1 MKIALVISSCL
12 VVVKAVC
19 QPTVDVTPPVKNITV
34 YQSGAMITNEVK
46 VKVPEGRSIV
56 VFHGLPSR
64 IDEQSIE
71 LASTGNLTILS
82 VSNHTDYI
90 NARTKSGKMLIWQD
104 SLNMLN
110 EKLEKTNNGIDIL
123 NDSKKMLDANR
134 TVGGAN
140 TGTTVSNL
148 KAMYDYYVK
157 QVNEIDDSLIG
168 MRKRQKYYM
177 AKIAKVQGEVYEWRS
192 NTDTITSQV
201 EALIS
206 SDQSQSVSFRISYV
220 TNDAGWYPSYD
231 LRVSGDGKTT
241 GLTYKAN
248 VYQHT
253 GEDWKDADITLSTA
267 NPQVSQTAPVLNPW
281 FLQLYVPV
289 TYNYRYAPAPAAAG
303 VASEDRAASKNEE
316 YQQNIPVANS
326 TSENQIA
333 VVEFHISVPYPLP
346 SDNKP
351 HMFVIKDYELN
362 PIYRYRSTPKM
373 DLAAFLMADVTDWD
387 KLDLQPGSVNIYYGG
402 AYVGKTTIDTQNPA
416 DTLSFSL
423 GRDKKIVVNRDK
435 IKEFSATKW
444 FGASKQQTFGYT
456 ISVHNGHSDTLSVQV
471 FDQVPLS
478 TDKDIQ
484 IEVLDKGGASLDP
497 ATGKLTW
504 KIFLKANETK
514 KLTFS
519 YSVKYPKDK
528 TIRNLW

>member
-1 MKIALVISSCL
+1 MKRIVVFMLGAIAVNAMGQSVI
-12 VVVKAVC
+12 
-19 QPTVDVTPPVKNITV
+19 DVTPGVKNITV
-34 YQSGAMITNEVK
+34 YQSGAMMTNEVK
-46 VKVPEGRSIV
+46 VKVPAGRSTV

-82 VSNHTDYI
+82 VSTHTDYLT
-90 NARTKSGKMLIWQD
+90 ARAKSGKMRIWQD
-104 SLNMLN
+104 SLDMLN
-110 EKLEKTNNGIDIL
+110 DKLERTNNGIDIL

-148 KAMYDYYVK
+148 KAMYDYYVH

-168 MRKRQKYYM
+168 MRKRQQYYN
-177 AKIAKVQGEVYEWRS
+177 AKIRKVQGEVDEWRR

-201 EALIS
+201 EAVIS

-231 LRVSGDGKTT
+231 LRVSDDGKTT
-241 GLTYKAN
+241 NLTYKAN

-281 FLQLYVPV
+281 FLQLYTPV
-289 TYNYRYAPAPAAAG
+289 TYNYKYAPAPAAG
-303 VASEDRAASKNEE
+303 VVEDREEAAKNET
-316 YQQNIPVANS
+316 YQQNVPVATS

-333 VVEFHISVPYPLP
+333 IVEFHIDVPYPLP

-351 HMFVIKDYELN
+351 HIFVIKDYQLT
-362 PIYRYRSTPKM
+362 PTYRYQAIPKL

-387 KLDLQPGSVNIYYGG
+387 KLDLQPGEVNIYYSG
-402 AYVGKTTIDTQNPA
+402 AYVGKTTINTQNPG

-423 GRDKKIVVNRDK
+423 GRDKKIVVNRER
-435 IKEFSATKW
+435 IKKFSATHW
-444 FGASKQQTFGYT
+444 IGSSKVQTFGYT
-456 ISVHNGHSDTLSVQV
+456 ITVHNGHSDTLSVEV

-484 IEVLDKGGASLDP
+484 IEVLDKGSAALDP
-497 ATGKLTW
+497 ATGRLTW
-504 KIFLKANETK
+504 KIFLKAGETK

-528 TIRNLW
+528 VIQNLW